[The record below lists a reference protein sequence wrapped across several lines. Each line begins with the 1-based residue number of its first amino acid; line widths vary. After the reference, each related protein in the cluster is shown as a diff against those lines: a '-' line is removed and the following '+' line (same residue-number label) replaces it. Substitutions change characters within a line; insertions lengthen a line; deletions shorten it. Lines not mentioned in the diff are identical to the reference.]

1 MSVKSVLIGIDPSFA
16 TAGVA
21 IYEPATNN
29 LILHGGDLFSC
40 MSFLNN
46 SGILG
51 KAIAVIEN
59 PNLDGTVFGA
69 WRRIAVEIERY
80 NYGIIGTIIGIIES
94 LKIGSGILSILR
106 NRFPSIEKY
115 RHSKTTIDDV
125 RREFG
130 IAMKHAQSVGKNK
143 AAGELFIEI
152 FERQGIPVL
161 EIAPSS
167 RHRADKDLLKY
178 KNQGIKMLAM
188 PTKTT
193 AAQFEQ
199 YTGYSGRSNEH
210 TRDAGTLVFHKTIQW
225 AQTQIMI
232 QQAKRK

>member
-1 MSVKSVLIGIDPSFA
+1 MKSVLIGIDPSFA

-59 PNLDGTVFGA
+59 PNMDGTVFGSWFRFQA
-69 WRRIAVEIERY
+69 QIDRY
-80 NYGIIGTIIGIIES
+80 VKKQITLGD
-94 LKIGSGILSILR
+94 LKSEYSI
-106 NRFPSIEKY
+106 S
-115 RHSKTTIDDV
+115 
-125 RREFG
+125 
-130 IAMKHAQSVGKNK
+130 MKHAQSVGKNK
-143 AAGELFIEI
+143 AAGELFIEM
-152 FERQGIPVL
+152 FERQAIPVL

-225 AQTQIMI
+225 AELQIKI
-232 QQAKRK
+232 QQAKRNKT

>member
-1 MSVKSVLIGIDPSFA
+1 MKTVLIGIDPSFA

-40 MSFLNN
+40 MAFLNN

-69 WRRIAVEIERY
+69 WFRFQAQIQKLQKKQ
-80 NYGIIGTIIGIIES
+80 IGIGE
-94 LKIGSGILSILR
+94 LKSEYSI
-106 NRFPSIEKY
+106 S
-115 RHSKTTIDDV
+115 
-125 RREFG
+125 
-130 IAMKHAQSVGKNK
+130 MKHAQSVGKNK

>member
-1 MSVKSVLIGIDPSFA
+1 MKSVLIGIDPSFA

-21 IYEPATNN
+21 IYEPTTNN

-59 PNLDGTVFGA
+59 PNMDGTVFGS
-69 WRRIAVEIERY
+69 WFRFQSQIARY
-80 NYGIIGTIIGIIES
+80 VKRQITLGD
-94 LKIGSGILSILR
+94 LKSEYSI
-106 NRFPSIEKY
+106 S
-115 RHSKTTIDDV
+115 
-125 RREFG
+125 
-130 IAMKHAQSVGKNK
+130 MKHAQSVGKNK
-143 AAGELFIEI
+143 AAGELFIEM